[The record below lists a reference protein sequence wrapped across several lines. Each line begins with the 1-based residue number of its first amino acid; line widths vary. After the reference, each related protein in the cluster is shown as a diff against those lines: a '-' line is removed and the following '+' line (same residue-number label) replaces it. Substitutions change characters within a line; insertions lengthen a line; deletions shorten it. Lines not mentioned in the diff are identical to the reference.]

1 MELGDPSNLMILTRP
16 YYIGG
21 RECGYCNG
29 KKEDFRAIEGQK
41 QDKSE
46 HSQSFTIGCS
56 VEQMNSRQYD
66 ELVNQ
71 GFRRSGT
78 FLYKVDML
86 RGCCRYY
93 TIRTDMSHMKI
104 TKPIRKTVNRFI
116 RAILGEEAENREKS
130 KAFSLESLLE
140 AEQKSKRFRTR
151 FEPSGFSREKFELF
165 KLYQVAVHN
174 DKPEEVTPSSFR
186 RFLCQTPF
194 PEQEV
199 RGTNEQWHQLNNWV
213 SYKRTGQIQYSR
225 RVGPTHECYYLDD
238 VLIGVSVL
246 DFLPSGISS
255 IYFIWHPDY
264 AHLSLGTLSG
274 IREILMCKELQL
286 GFYYLGYY
294 IEDCDKMR
302 YKLRFGAE
310 LLDVCNEV
318 YFPLPLIQDFIRNGR
333 FYTVGEENNYS
344 SLEEPYLSNEGHPR
358 DFENSRFH
366 NKNIVNIAN
375 ELYSNSEVYKRA
387 LEAASILRHSY
398 GVGKQIE
405 SIHAIPEVVPG
416 LIPLT
421 QIVEWFNRGILH
433 AGISVTIFDA
443 SVPDIKR
450 TYFGNL
456 SSSGKSIVIDF
467 IRLFGLKKSNEAI
480 IIV

>member
-1 MELGDPSNLMILTRP
+1 MILTRP
-16 YYIGG
+16 FYIGG
-21 RECGYCNG
+21 RDCGYCHG
-29 KKEDFRAIEGQK
+29 EKEDFHAIEAQK
-41 QDKSE
+41 RDSKSQE
-46 HSQSFTIGCS
+46 SQSFTIGCS

-93 TIRTDMSHMKI
+93 TVRTDLSKMKV
-104 TKPIRKTVNRFI
+104 TKPIRKTVNRFV

-130 KAFSLESLLE
+130 KTFSLESLLV
-140 AEQKSKRFRTR
+140 AEQKSKRFHTR

-165 KLYQVAVHN
+165 KRYQIAVHN
-174 DKPEEVTPSSFR
+174 DKPEEVTPFSFK

-194 PEQEV
+194 PGQEV
-199 RGTNEQWHQLNNWV
+199 RGTSDQWYRLNNWV
-213 SYKRTGQIQYSR
+213 SQWRPGQMQSPGRT
-225 RVGPTHECYYLDD
+225 GPTHECYYLDD
-238 VLIGVSVL
+238 QLIGVSVL
-246 DFLPSGISS
+246 DFLPSGVSS

-286 GFYYLGYY
+286 GYYYLGYY
-294 IEDCDKMR
+294 IEDCEKMR

-333 FYTVGEENNYS
+333 FYTVGEKNS
-344 SLEEPYLSNEGHPR
+344 DSCLEEPYLSNEGHPR
-358 DFENSRFH
+358 DLENSRFH

-375 ELYSNSEVYKRA
+375 ELYSNPELYKRA

-398 GVGKQIE
+398 GVGKQME

-421 QIVEWFNRGILH
+421 QILQWFNRGIIH
-433 AGISVTIFDA
+433 AGIPVTIFYT

-456 SSSGKSIVIDF
+456 SSSGKSMVVDF
-467 IRLFGLKKSNEAI
+467 IRLFGIKKLNESI
-480 IIV
+480 ILI